1 MKLAVQTSL
10 LPGDDLHAKFAA
22 AAVAGYDGVEIPTGP
37 AFDILQHEG
46 EILAASAASGIPVA
60 AICTADIHDPVVAD
74 PEERARRIRVL
85 QDLVACAD
93 RLGATGVVSVPVR
106 PTRQAEIEPGLLSDL
121 AVETYREAAEGLA
134 PGAAR
139 IFLEPLNRFET
150 RFLLRVGQ
158 GVDLANAV
166 GHPRCVVLADAFH
179 MNIEESSW
187 SEPVIQAGDLLGHVH
202 IADNNRFEPG
212 AGMIDFRPFF
222 GALREIGYAGY
233 ISLECF
239 HPSGSGLSG
248 LASETLKRSAA
259 YLRDVWART

>member
-22 AAVAGYDGVEIPTGP
+22 AAAAGYDGVEIPTGP
-37 AFDILQHEG
+37 AFDILAHEDDL
-46 EILAASAASGIPVA
+46 LAASAASGLGVA
-60 AICTADIHDPVVAD
+60 AICTSGIHDPVIAD
-74 PEERARRIRVL
+74 RDERRRRIRVL
-85 QDLVACAD
+85 QELVACAD

-106 PTRQAEIEPGLLSDL
+106 PQANLDPALLPDL
-121 AVETYREAAEGLA
+121 AVETYREAAEGLT
-134 PGAAR
+134 PGTAR

-158 GVDLANAV
+158 GVELANAV

-179 MNIEESSW
+179 MNIEEASW
-187 SEPVIQAGDLLGHVH
+187 SEPILQAGDLLGHVH
-202 IADNNRFEPG
+202 LADNNRFEPG

-222 GALREIGYAGY
+222 AALKAIGYGGY
-233 ISLECF
+233 LSLECF

-248 LASETLKRSAA
+248 PAAETLQRSAA
-259 YLRDVWART
+259 YLREAWATA